1 MDAPARRGAF
11 WAIDMRAIF
20 AVGICF
26 LVWGLVDA
34 GESTDAPKLVGI
46 WKIVKGE
53 VNKGA
58 KVEFTDDGKWKM
70 TKKIKGVKYGN
81 VGTYKVA
88 KDQIEITS
96 EAGGEK
102 QVRTSVIVKW
112 TNKVLI
118 LREKDKEVELRRVK
132 KGAAR

>member
-1 MDAPARRGAF
+1 
-11 WAIDMRAIF
+11 MRAII
-20 AVGICF
+20 AIGVGF
-26 LVWGLVDA
+26 LVWGLAVA
-34 GESTDAPKLVGI
+34 GESTDAPKVVGI
-46 WKIVKGE
+46 WKVVKGE

-81 VGTYKVA
+81 VARYKVG

-96 EAGGEK
+96 EAAGAK

-132 KGAAR
+132 K

>member
-1 MDAPARRGAF
+1 
-11 WAIDMRAIF
+11 MRAII
-20 AVGICF
+20 AVGVGF
-26 LVWGLVDA
+26 LIWSLAAA
-34 GESTDAPKLVGI
+34 GESADAPNLVGI

-58 KVEFTDDGKWKM
+58 KVEFTGDGKWKM
-70 TKKIKGVKYGN
+70 TKKIKGVQFGN
-81 VGTYKVA
+81 DGTYKVD

-96 EAGGEK
+96 EAAGQK
-102 QVRTSVIVKW
+102 QVRTSAIVKW

-132 KGAAR
+132 K